1 MKFIVLKFGFIAGL
15 ILAIMVFVMSAI
27 VGDSTDFE
35 KGESLGYIF
44 TVSAFFTIYLGIRSL
59 RDNYSKGIISFN
71 KAFRTGLLITLIG
84 CVFYTAAWMININF
98 IDNSFVE
105 RYTEYYINKVQ
116 SSGKSQE
123 EIEKE
128 IQLPKQSMSGY
139 NNPFEMAIYTFL
151 EIFPVG
157 LIISILCS
165 FLMRRSHPA
174 SK

>member
-71 KAFRTGLLITLIG
+71 KA
-84 CVFYTAAWMININF
+84 IN
-98 IDNSFVE
+98 V
-105 RYTEYYINKVQ
+105 
-116 SSGKSQE
+116 
-123 EIEKE
+123 
-128 IQLPKQSMSGY
+128 
-139 NNPFEMAIYTFL
+139 
-151 EIFPVG
+151 
-157 LIISILCS
+157 
-165 FLMRRSHPA
+165 
-174 SK
+174 